1 MPKTRYM
8 NYDYEHSPFTKS
20 LLAGTFAGIL
30 AVCLSLLFN
39 GFYRE
44 FGNMNFSMLINVSNL
59 IFSLITFL
67 LLIGLIFNVFVT
79 KMKSGIVIYQVVM
92 VVFFALMC
100 YGVFQIQ
107 RTPDA
112 AINLRFQYLV
122 LGITVI
128 TGLCAILVI
137 PFFYKRDLL

>member
-1 MPKTRYM
+1 M
-8 NYDYEHSPFTKS
+8 NYDYEHSNFTKS

-30 AVCLSLLFN
+30 AVVVSLLFN

-59 IFSLITFL
+59 IFSLIIIL
-67 LLIGLIFNVFVT
+67 VVIGLIFNVFVS
-79 KMKSGIVIYQVVM
+79 KMKSGILIYQVVM
-92 VVFFALMC
+92 AIFFALLC
-100 YGVFQIQ
+100 FAVFQIQ

-122 LGITVI
+122 LGITII
-128 TGLCAILVI
+128 TGLCAVVVI
-137 PFFYKRDLL
+137 PFFFRRDLL